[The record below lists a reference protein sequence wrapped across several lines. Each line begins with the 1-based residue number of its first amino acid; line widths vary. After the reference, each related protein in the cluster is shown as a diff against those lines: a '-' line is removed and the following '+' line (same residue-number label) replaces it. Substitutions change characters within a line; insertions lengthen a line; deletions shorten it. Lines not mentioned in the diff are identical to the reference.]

1 MHVGATGIRLTS
13 ILLRHPEAVIL
24 PQKHHVKHVA
34 DDVPRRAPLL
44 PLHAFD
50 DGPPNIRRNVFRRSE
65 VTSRRE
71 SAVDRDLLFGNRFRQ
86 RPLRK
91 MLQLHHQIRQ
101 LSRFLP
107 RFKRLTDTLR
117 GNKVLEVKHEFR
129 LFGYC
134 RHSFT
139 PNIFQTL
146 GSAAFF

>member
-13 ILLRHPEAVIL
+13 
-24 PQKHHVKHVA
+24 
-34 DDVPRRAPLL
+34 LL
-44 PLHAFD
+44 PLHTLD
-50 DGPPNIRRNVFRRSE
+50 DGPLNIRRNVFRRSE
-65 VTSRRE
+65 ITSRRE
-71 SAVDRDLLFGNRFRQ
+71 SAVDRDSLFGNRFRQ

-107 RFKRLTDTLR
+107 RFKKLTDTLR

-134 RHSFT
+134 RRSFT

-146 GSAAFF
+146 GSAAFFEPTGRGHEGKNP